1 MNSLHTTPVTLHN
14 GAGTNRLVIPIGGI
28 IRVDRAATNT
38 NSPSLNI
45 HYSGTTAT
53 YGTDVICHYRRF
65 MQNITTDAVFG
76 IGTVASTSNRH
87 LSDLTSDL
95 DNKLVIS
102 SSGAFTT
109 DCFTSVDIFMTYQII
124 QIA

>member
-1 MNSLHTTPVTLHN
+1 
-14 GAGTNRLVIPIGGI
+14 
-28 IRVDRAATNT
+28 
-38 NSPSLNI
+38 
-45 HYSGTTAT
+45 
-53 YGTDVICHYRRF
+53 